1 MSTETTLAV
10 LDHHMKAMDEA
21 DVDGVMSDY
30 AEDCVFISGATI
42 LRGIDQVRNVF
53 TRVPAGMASQMH
65 MDHYV
70 ADGDIA
76 YIVWSMPNGSKGTD
90 TFVMRDGKI
99 LVQTVAN
106 FMA

>member
-1 MSTETTLAV
+1 MSTETTRAV

-21 DVDGVMSDY
+21 DVEGVLSDY
-30 AEDCVFISGATI
+30 ADDCVFISGANI
-42 LRGIDQVRNVF
+42 LRGREAVRGIF
-53 TRVPAGMASQMH
+53 SRVPAGMASQME
-65 MDHYV
+65 MQHYV

-76 YIVWSMPNGSKGTD
+76 YIVWTMPNGAKGTD

-106 FMA
+106 FMP